1 VPWLV
6 LAVAALFLLTRKETA
21 MSTERMRVTGY
32 RRGEPVEIEV
42 SEIAPG
48 KWLRF
53 DAAAAFLKMAGD
65 ASTVDGVTFQVNSAW
80 RSYASQAVLYAKY
93 RAGTGN
99 LAAPPGYSSHE
110 AGLAVDVESAGG
122 TNAAVRWLRVN
133 AGRYGFAAT
142 VKSEPWH
149 WEYVSGLNTV

>member
-1 VPWLV
+1 MPLLL
-6 LAVAALFLLTRKETA
+6 LAVAALYLLTRDTMTRDPQK
-21 MSTERMRVTGY
+21 VTGH
-32 RRGEPVEIEV
+32 RNGQPIEIEV

-53 DAAAAFLKMAGD
+53 DAAAAFRRMAAD
-65 ASTVDGVTFQVNSAW
+65 AASVDGVSFVVNSAW
-80 RSYASQAVLYAKY
+80 RSYSAQAVLFAKY

-99 LAAPPGYSSHE
+99 LAAPPGYSNHE

-142 VKSEPWH
+142 VASEPWH
-149 WEYVSGLNTV
+149 WEYVSGFNTNV